1 MPSGAVLIA
10 NSLERRSSR
19 PTSPA
24 RRKYFFRPCGRRFS
38 ARRGVAPKPHYYKNR
53 YGSPFQ
59 FSGMRSRFHHLHTT
73 CHTALSGTRFFRP
86 KLRCTALRAGRVR
99 FVRLAPAASIR
110 QLEETASCRFLPPLD
125 RGMFPAHL
133 LSCSIGAYTLPE
145 LEPPLRQAPC
155 PQGSNKFG
163 IALGL
168 RYLCAVFR
176 FSRLHSSRDRT
187 RVS

>member
-24 RRKYFFRPCGRRFS
+24 CRKYFSGRAAGSFPLEEELLR
-38 ARRGVAPKPHYYKNR
+38 KHILINR
-53 YGSPFQ
+53 YGSPFR

-110 QLEETASCRFLPPLD
+110 QLEETAGCRFLPPLD

-133 LSCSIGAYTLPE
+133 LSCSIGGLHFAGAGTA
-145 LEPPLRQAPC
+145 PPPGTVPA
-155 PQGSNKFG
+155 
-163 IALGL
+163 
-168 RYLCAVFR
+168 R
-176 FSRLHSSRDRT
+176 FK
-187 RVS
+187 